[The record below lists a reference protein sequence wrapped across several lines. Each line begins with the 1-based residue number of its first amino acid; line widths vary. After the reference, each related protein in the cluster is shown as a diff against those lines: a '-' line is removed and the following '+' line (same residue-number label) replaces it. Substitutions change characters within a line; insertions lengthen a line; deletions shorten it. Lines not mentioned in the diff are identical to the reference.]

1 MFQLYLAQFLLYAVI
16 FLFFGLPLAATV
28 FFLVSL
34 ILYLSAK
41 GRNRRAPGSVDAA
54 VVKKR
59 RNRTI
64 VSGVIAAVLVAA
76 MLVVMWGISNALTYM

>member
-1 MFQLYLAQFLLYAVI
+1 MLQMYFAQFALYAVI
-16 FLFFGLPLAATV
+16 FLFFAIPLAAAV

-41 GRNRRAPGSVDAA
+41 VKNRRAPGSVDAS

-64 VSGVIAAVLVAA
+64 VSGIIAAVLVGA
-76 MLVVMWGISNALTYM
+76 MLAVIWVFFSSLTYM

>member
-16 FLFFGLPLAATV
+16 FLFFGLPLAAAV

-34 ILYLSAK
+34 ILYLRAK
-41 GRNRRAPGSVDAA
+41 GENRRAPGSVDADLL
-54 VVKKR
+54 KKR
-59 RNRTI
+59 KIRTI

-76 MLVVMWGISNALTYM
+76 MLAVIWLFFYGLTYM

>member
-1 MFQLYLAQFLLYAVI
+1 MFQMYLAQFTLYAVI
-16 FLFFGLPLAATV
+16 FLFFAIPLASAV

-41 GRNRRAPGSVDAA
+41 VKNCRAPESVDAA
-54 VVKKR
+54 LVKKR

-64 VSGVIAAVLVAA
+64 VSGIIAAVLVGA
-76 MLVVMWGISNALTYM
+76 MLAVIWVFFSSLTYM